1 MSNEKNHMR
10 LLSSRGSSS
19 AASRTGRDW
28 PRAGDG
34 GSDADAELH
43 ALLEQWRA
51 PDGTHA
57 LDRRMLES
65 FRAEVQAPA
74 SFWKRVLS
82 TRVSVPV
89 PALAAAFVL
98 LVVVPLAIAM
108 RSAVVRPAAPAGQTV
123 SPQEPMPDRIV
134 EVPVIKE
141 RIVTRVVYVERER
154 ATKREEARSART
166 ATTTTA
172 RSSSNA
178 VAAGH
183 EPEQINERTRA
194 ATMAGFKPADE
205 VKLRII
211 KGERFER

>member
-10 LLSSRGSSS
+10 LLSPRGSSS
-19 AASRTGRDW
+19 SASSRTGRE
-28 PRAGDG
+28 PLRARDG
-34 GSDADAELH
+34 GDAELH

-57 LDRRMLES
+57 LDRRLLES
-65 FRAEVQAPA
+65 FRSEVQAPA
-74 SFWKRVLS
+74 SFWKRLLS

-108 RSAVVRPAAPAGQTV
+108 RSAVVRPAAPAERTV
-123 SPQEPMPDRIV
+123 SPQEAMPDRIV
-134 EVPVIKE
+134 EVPVVKE
-141 RIVTRVVYVERER
+141 RVVTRVVYVERER
-154 ATKREEARSART
+154 ATKREESRTART
-166 ATTTTA
+166 AAATTAA
-172 RSSSNA
+172 RSSSS
-178 VAAGH
+178 VATTAR
-183 EPEQINERTRA
+183 EPEQIDERTRA
-194 ATMAGFKPADE
+194 ASMAGFKPADE

>member
-10 LLSSRGSSS
+10 LLSPRGSSS

-28 PRAGDG
+28 PRG
-34 GSDADAELH
+34 GNGGGDADAELH

-57 LDRRMLES
+57 LDRRLLAS

-108 RSAVVRPAAPAGQTV
+108 RSAVVRPVAPAQQLV
-123 SPQEPMPDRIV
+123 APQEAMPDRIV

-141 RIVTRVVYVERER
+141 RVVTRVVYVERER
-154 ATKREEARSART
+154 AMKREEARQTRATRT
-166 ATTTTA
+166 AA
-172 RSSSNA
+172 RSSSNSV
-178 VAAGH
+178 VAAR
-183 EPEQINERTRA
+183 EPQQMNERTRA